1 MDPCDTRYEG
11 IGSAAPTEGAKR
23 FVKILAEDVKYILD
37 VGCGHGQD
45 SLYFASLGY
54 QVTGIDPSKRAVEMA
69 LCSIKESMNVEF
81 FQDDALRLPFPS
93 ENVDAIWSANL
104 ICLLSRDEMIKAAG
118 EMARVL
124 KPGGVLGLYV
134 SSSRAE
140 KEKCTEKG
148 KNALGKFDRGGL
160 KKILSDFH
168 IITLEELKEEDGHA
182 DGRPNHHIKWLAV
195 AKKR

>member
-1 MDPCDTRYEG
+1 MDPCDARYEG
-11 IGSAAPTEGAKR
+11 IGDEAPTEGAKR

-93 ENVDAIWSANL
+93 ENVDAIWSASL

-134 SSSRAE
+134 SSSRDGEEECSDKSKKARS
-140 KEKCTEKG
+140 
-148 KNALGKFDRGGL
+148 KFDKGGL
-160 KKILSDFH
+160 EKILSDFH
-168 IITLEELKEEDGHA
+168 IIALEELKEEEGHA
-182 DGRPNHHIKWLAV
+182 DGGLHHQI
-195 AKKR
+195 